1 MQLTDYIPTIN
12 TLRNVIDIALVFIIV
27 YVVLKLLRGTRAVPT
42 VVGMVILALLY
53 WLAVAQELSTLEFV
67 LRYAVG
73 FIGIAIIVLF
83 QSEIRQ
89 ALIYFANRLR
99 FPILKRQR
107 GQFGGSVYDEIV
119 LAVTTLASEKTGA
132 LIVIERNIGL
142 RNFIDAGVQLD
153 ARLSYDLL
161 VTIFNPSTPLHDG
174 AVVIQNERLAAASV
188 FLPLT
193 KNPEISR
200 ELGTRH
206 RAAIGITEGSDAISL
221 VVSEETGLIT
231 YVEAGEVRRNIET
244 TQLRKLLLDAME
256 IPLIE
261 PPRNAQSD
269 EGGGDRELRIENGEL
284 RMENCKAKISPP
296 ASPSNLDSSLM
307 SSEGKHRIAQLAML
321 HDVPSQLDPVLLILN
336 SQFSILN

>member
-1 MQLTDYIPTIN
+1 MQFLDYIPTIS
-12 TLRNVIDIALVFIIV
+12 TLRNVLDITLVFVIV

-42 VVGMVILALLY
+42 VIGMVILALLY
-53 WLAVAQELSTLEFV
+53 WLALAQDLSTLEFV
-67 LRYAVG
+67 LRYAVVY
-73 FIGIAIIVLF
+73 IGIAIIVLF

-89 ALIYFANRLR
+89 ALIYFANRFR

-119 LAVTTLASEKTGA
+119 LAVTTLASEKIGA

-153 ARLSYDLL
+153 ARISYDLL
-161 VTIFNPSTPLHDG
+161 VTIFNPATPLHDG
-174 AVVIQNERLAAASV
+174 AVIIQNERLAAASV

-206 RAAIGITEGSDAISL
+206 RAAIGITEGSDAISI

-231 YVEAGEVRRNIET
+231 YVEAGNVRRNLDPT
-244 TQLRKLLLDAME
+244 ALRKALLDAME
-256 IPLIE
+256 IPLVE
-261 PPRNAQSD
+261 TR
-269 EGGGDRELRIENGEL
+269 RETA
-284 RMENCKAKISPP
+284 KARKEAETDITVS
-296 ASPSNLDSSLM
+296 
-307 SSEGKHRIAQLAML
+307 
-321 HDVPSQLDPVLLILN
+321 
-336 SQFSILN
+336 

>member
-1 MQLTDYIPTIN
+1 MQITDYITMN
-12 TLRNVIDIALVFIIV
+12 TLRNVFDIALVFILV

-42 VVGMVILALLY
+42 VVGLILLGLLY
-53 WLAVAQELSTLEFV
+53 WISLEQDLATLEFV
-67 LRYAVG
+67 LRYAVIYIG
-73 FIGIAIIVLF
+73 FAIIVLF

-89 ALIYFANRLR
+89 ALIYFANRLQ

-132 LIVIERNIGL
+132 LLVIERNVGL

-153 ARLSYDLL
+153 ARISYDLL
-161 VTIFNPSTPLHDG
+161 VSLFNPATPLHDG
-174 AVVIQNERLAAASV
+174 AVIIQNERIAAASV

-193 KNPEISR
+193 KNPSVSR

-231 YVEAGEVRRNIET
+231 FVDAGTIRRNLET

-256 IPLIE
+256 IPLV
-261 PPRNAQSD
+261 QKK
-269 EGGGDRELRIENGEL
+269 REQTKTMKEEEAEITIG
-284 RMENCKAKISPP
+284 
-296 ASPSNLDSSLM
+296 
-307 SSEGKHRIAQLAML
+307 
-321 HDVPSQLDPVLLILN
+321 
-336 SQFSILN
+336 

>member
-1 MQLTDYIPTIN
+1 MQWADYTPTLN
-12 TLRNVIDIALVFIIV
+12 GLRNVLDFALVFVIV

-53 WLAVAQELSTLEFV
+53 WVAVAQELSTLEFV

-132 LIVIERNIGL
+132 LIVIERSIGL
-142 RNFIDAGVQLD
+142 RNFVDAGVQLD
-153 ARLSYDLL
+153 SKISYDLL
-161 VTIFNPSTPLHDG
+161 VSIFNPATPLHDG

-193 KNPEISR
+193 KNPEVSR

-206 RAAIGITEGSDAISL
+206 RAAIGNTEGSDAISI
-221 VVSEETGLIT
+221 VVSEETGLVT
-231 YVEAGEVRRNIET
+231 YVEAGEVRRNVDAPT
-244 TQLRKLLLDAME
+244 LRKLVLDAME
-256 IPLIE
+256 IPLVDTH
-261 PPRNAQSD
+261 RGA
-269 EGGGDRELRIENGEL
+269 
-284 RMENCKAKISPP
+284 AKTIK
-296 ASPSNLDSSLM
+296 
-307 SSEGKHRIAQLAML
+307 EVGT
-321 HDVPSQLDPVLLILN
+321 DVG
-336 SQFSILN
+336 

>member
-1 MQLTDYIPTIN
+1 MN
-12 TLRNVIDIALVFIIV
+12 TLRNVLDIALVFVIV

-53 WLAVAQELSTLEFV
+53 WLAIAQDLSTLEFV
-67 LRYAVG
+67 LRYAVVYL
-73 FIGIAIIVLF
+73 GIAIIVLF

-153 ARLSYDLL
+153 AKLSYDLI

-174 AVVIQNERLAAASV
+174 AVIIQNERLAAASV

-193 KNPEISR
+193 KNPSVSR

-231 YVEAGEVRRNIET
+231 YVEAGEVRRNIDT
-244 TQLRKLLLDAME
+244 ASLRKLLLDAME
-256 IPLIE
+256 IPLVERKRE
-261 PPRNAQSD
+261 P
-269 EGGGDRELRIENGEL
+269 
-284 RMENCKAKISPP
+284 AKTMKEAETEITI
-296 ASPSNLDSSLM
+296 
-307 SSEGKHRIAQLAML
+307 G
-321 HDVPSQLDPVLLILN
+321 
-336 SQFSILN
+336 

>member
-1 MQLTDYIPTIN
+1 MQFADYITIN
-12 TLRNVIDIALVFIIV
+12 MLRNVLDIALVFVIV
-27 YVVLKLLRGTRAVPT
+27 YVILRLLRGTRAVPT
-42 VVGMVILALLY
+42 MVGIVLLALLY
-53 WLAVAQELSTLEFV
+53 WLAVAQGLATLEFV
-67 LRYAVG
+67 LRSAVLYIG
-73 FIGIAIIVLF
+73 FAIIVLF

-99 FPILKRQR
+99 FPILRKQR

-153 ARLSYDLL
+153 AAISYDLL

-174 AVVIQNERLAAASV
+174 AVIIQDERIAAASV

-193 KNPEISR
+193 KNPSISR

-206 RAAIGITEGSDAISL
+206 RAAIGITEGTDAISI

-231 YVEAGEVRRNIET
+231 WVEGGNVRRNLDT
-244 TQLRKLLLDAME
+244 TQLRKRLLDAME
-256 IPLIE
+256 IPLMKKTSE
-261 PPRNAQSD
+261 TT
-269 EGGGDRELRIENGEL
+269 
-284 RMENCKAKISPP
+284 KAMKEAETEIT
-296 ASPSNLDSSLM
+296 
-307 SSEGKHRIAQLAML
+307 
-321 HDVPSQLDPVLLILN
+321 
-336 SQFSILN
+336 

>member
-1 MQLTDYIPTIN
+1 MQVSDLMTIS
-12 TLRNVIDIALVFIIV
+12 TLRNVLDIVLVFVIV

-42 VVGMVILALLY
+42 VVGLMILTILYYVALT
-53 WLAVAQELSTLEFV
+53 QELATLEFV

-99 FPILKRQR
+99 FPLLKKQR
-107 GQFGGSVYDEIV
+107 GQFGGSIYDEIV
-119 LAVTTLASEKTGA
+119 LAMTTLASEKVGA

-142 RNFIDAGVQLD
+142 RNFIDAGVQMD
-153 ARLSYDLL
+153 ARISYDLL
-161 VTIFNPSTPLHDG
+161 VTIFNPATPLHDG
-174 AVVIQNERLAAASV
+174 AVIIQNERLAAASV

-206 RAAIGITEGSDAISL
+206 RAAIGITEGTDAISL

-231 YVEAGEVRRNIET
+231 YVEGGHIRRNIDT
-244 TQLRKLLLDAME
+244 NQLRNLVLDALD
-256 IPLIE
+256 IPLVE
-261 PPRNAQSD
+261 SRRS
-269 EGGGDRELRIENGEL
+269 
-284 RMENCKAKISPP
+284 
-296 ASPSNLDSSLM
+296 
-307 SSEGKHRIAQLAML
+307 
-321 HDVPSQLDPVLLILN
+321 
-336 SQFSILN
+336 

>member
-1 MQLTDYIPTIN
+1 MRLIDLIPTMN
-12 TLRNVIDIALVFIIV
+12 TLRNVLDMTLVFIIV
-27 YVVLKLLRGTRAVPT
+27 YVVLKLFRGTRAVPT
-42 VVGMVILALLY
+42 LVGLVILMLLY
-53 WLAVAQELSTLEFV
+53 WIAATQELSTLEFV

-73 FIGIAIIVLF
+73 FLGIAIIVLF

-132 LIVIERNIGL
+132 LIVIERNVGL

-231 YVEAGEVRRNIET
+231 YVEAGVVRRNLDT
-244 TQLRKLLLDAME
+244 TQLRKLLLDALE

-261 PPRNAQSD
+261 PHPEKKFTAEST
-269 EGGGDRELRIENGEL
+269 EGTE
-284 RMENCKAKISPP
+284 
-296 ASPSNLDSSLM
+296 
-307 SSEGKHRIAQLAML
+307 
-321 HDVPSQLDPVLLILN
+321 IL
-336 SQFSILN
+336 

>member
-1 MQLTDYIPTIN
+1 MNFSDYITMN
-12 TLRNVIDIALVFIIV
+12 ALRDFIDIALVFVIV

-42 VVGMVILALLY
+42 VIGLVLLGVLY
-53 WLAVAQELSTLEFV
+53 WVASTQELPTLEFV
-67 LRYAVG
+67 LRYAVVYVG
-73 FIGIAIIVLF
+73 FAIIVLF

-89 ALIYFANRLR
+89 ALMYFANRLR

-161 VTIFNPSTPLHDG
+161 VTIFNPATPLHDG

-193 KNPEISR
+193 KNPEVSR

-206 RAAIGITEGSDAISL
+206 RAAIGITEGTDAISI

-231 YVEAGEVRRNIET
+231 FVQGNNIIRNSDTATLRR
-244 TQLRKLLLDAME
+244 LLLEAME
-256 IPLIE
+256 IPMVEAKRE
-261 PPRNAQSD
+261 P
-269 EGGGDRELRIENGEL
+269 
-284 RMENCKAKISPP
+284 AKT
-296 ASPSNLDSSLM
+296 M
-307 SSEGKHRIAQLAML
+307 KESETTEITIG
-321 HDVPSQLDPVLLILN
+321 
-336 SQFSILN
+336 

>member
-1 MQLTDYIPTIN
+1 MELTDIIPTMN
-12 TLRNVIDIALVFIIV
+12 SLRNVIDIALVFVIV
-27 YVVLKLLRGTRAVPT
+27 YVVLKLFRGTRAVPT

-53 WLAVAQELSTLEFV
+53 WFAVTQELSTLEFV

-89 ALIYFANRLR
+89 ALIYFANRFR
-99 FPILKRQR
+99 FPILRKQR

-119 LAVTTLASEKTGA
+119 LAAATLASEKTGA
-132 LIVIERNIGL
+132 LIVIERNVGL
-142 RNFIDAGVQLD
+142 RNFIDAGVQID
-153 ARLSYDLL
+153 ARISYDLL
-161 VTIFNPSTPLHDG
+161 VSIFNPSTPLHDG
-174 AVVIQNERLAAASV
+174 AVVIQRERIAAASV

-200 ELGTRH
+200 EMGTRH

-231 YVEAGEVRRNIET
+231 YVEAGEVHRNIET
-244 TQLRKLLLDAME
+244 TQLRKLLLEALD

-261 PPRNAQSD
+261 PR
-269 EGGGDRELRIENGEL
+269 REP
-284 RMENCKAKISPP
+284 AKI
-296 ASPSNLDSSLM
+296 ADA
-307 SSEGKHRIAQLAML
+307 ET
-321 HDVPSQLDPVLLILN
+321 DVTTG
-336 SQFSILN
+336 

>member
-1 MQLTDYIPTIN
+1 MQFSDLIPTI
-12 TLRNVIDIALVFIIV
+12 TGVRNVIDIALVFIIV

-53 WLAVAQELSTLEFV
+53 WLAVVQELSTLEFV

-99 FPILKRQR
+99 FPILKKQR

-119 LAVTTLASEKTGA
+119 LAVTTLATEKTGA

-153 ARLSYDLL
+153 AHISYDLL
-161 VTIFNPSTPLHDG
+161 VTIFNPATPLHDG

-193 KNPEISR
+193 KNPEVSR

-206 RAAIGITEGSDAISL
+206 RAAIGITEGTDAISL

-231 YVEAGEVRRNIET
+231 YVEAGEVRRNIDPT
-244 TQLRKLLLDAME
+244 TLRKLLLDALE

-261 PPRNAQSD
+261 SRRDTKLAT
-269 EGGGDRELRIENGEL
+269 ENTEST
-284 RMENCKAKISPP
+284 EI
-296 ASPSNLDSSLM
+296 
-307 SSEGKHRIAQLAML
+307 I
-321 HDVPSQLDPVLLILN
+321 
-336 SQFSILN
+336 

>member
-1 MQLTDYIPTIN
+1 MDLTNNIPAFAS
-12 TLRNVIDIALVFIIV
+12 LRNVIDIALVFIIV

-42 VVGMVILALLY
+42 VVGLVILALVY
-53 WLAVAQELSTLEFV
+53 WIAVQQELSTLEFV

-153 ARLSYDLL
+153 AKLSYDLL

-231 YVEAGEVRRNIET
+231 YVEAGVVHRNLDT
-244 TQLRKLLLDAME
+244 TQLRKFLLDALE
-256 IPLIE
+256 IPLVE
-261 PPRNAQSD
+261 PR
-269 EGGGDRELRIENGEL
+269 REVP
-284 RMENCKAKISPP
+284 KAIKEAETDITVS
-296 ASPSNLDSSLM
+296 
-307 SSEGKHRIAQLAML
+307 
-321 HDVPSQLDPVLLILN
+321 
-336 SQFSILN
+336 

>member
-1 MQLTDYIPTIN
+1 MKFADYILTIG
-12 TLRNVIDIALVFIIV
+12 TLRNVIDIVLVFIIV

-42 VVGMVILALLY
+42 VVGMMLLGLLY
-53 WLAVAQELSTLEFV
+53 WVAYTEGLSTLEFV
-67 LRYAVG
+67 LRYAVVY
-73 FIGIAIIVLF
+73 IGIAIIVLF

-89 ALIYFANRLR
+89 ALIFFASRLR
-99 FPILKRQR
+99 FPLMKRQR

-161 VTIFNPSTPLHDG
+161 VTIFNPATPLHDG
-174 AVVIQNERLAAASV
+174 AVIVQNEKLAAASV

-231 YVEAGEVRRNIET
+231 YVEAGQVRRNLDT
-244 TQLRKLLLDAME
+244 TTLRKLLLEAME
-256 IPLIE
+256 IPLI
-261 PPRNAQSD
+261 
-269 EGGGDRELRIENGEL
+269 DRR
-284 RMENCKAKISPP
+284 RTSKAL
-296 ASPSNLDSSLM
+296 NEHE
-307 SSEGKHRIAQLAML
+307 SEI
-321 HDVPSQLDPVLLILN
+321 PV
-336 SQFSILN
+336 S